1 LGSPSDA
8 RTPPASAACL
18 PADQMEFA
26 DQRIYSA
33 SKRGD
38 TKLVR
43 QLLMSRAPAGF
54 TSVTEGGNTPLFVAS
69 QSGHIEIVS
78 LLIDFGAKKNV
89 YCQVRSV
96 YHQVFVQFHSIR
108 ILLGWIS
115 WVRRQVTLRRG
126 TDQGDARD
134 ASETRFANAA
144 SYLWWSD
151 ILLMLEFL
159 CGVCANSEPL
169 FEVIVDRSRLGD
181 ARALRLRLLSRATLE
196 DLQATITGTI
206 ALGADQQHLEF
217 GDQVLTTPSASLVSL
232 GISDFSVIWLDNRGA
247 CAYRWSGRCG
257 GC

>member
-1 LGSPSDA
+1 
-8 RTPPASAACL
+8 
-18 PADQMEFA
+18 MEFA

-96 YHQVFVQFHSIR
+96 YHPKYLYNFTQLGF
-108 ILLGWIS
+108 LLGWIS

-144 SYLWWSD
+144 SY
-151 ILLMLEFL
+151 
-159 CGVCANSEPL
+159 G
-169 FEVIVDRSRLGD
+169 
-181 ARALRLRLLSRATLE
+181 
-196 DLQATITGTI
+196 
-206 ALGADQQHLEF
+206 
-217 GDQVLTTPSASLVSL
+217 VLT
-232 GISDFSVIWLDNRGA
+232 D
-247 CAYRWSGRCG
+247 Y
-257 GC
+257 